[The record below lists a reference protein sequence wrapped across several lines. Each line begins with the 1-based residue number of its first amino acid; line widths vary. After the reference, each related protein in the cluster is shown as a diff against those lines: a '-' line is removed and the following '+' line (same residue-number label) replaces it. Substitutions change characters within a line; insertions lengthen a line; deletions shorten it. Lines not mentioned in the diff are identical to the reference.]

1 MGGCK
6 QSRRTSKRVNIND
19 AQHVAPY
26 RNHELF
32 GHGQS
37 LQRTIDCGPG
47 LRLPGRVQARVRQ
60 RRQDLP
66 ERLPG
71 QLQGHIGMRKNQI
84 DIGLFARELSFF
96 FPNSTGAMVHVR
108 ALAGLGIVE
117 SSLEM
122 QEEHPTGIPVYS
134 PILATAVPRALH
146 QYVTGLQTLIATIA
160 LQTIKM
166 F

>member
-1 MGGCK
+1 MKETG
-6 QSRRTSKRVNIND
+6 
-19 AQHVAPY
+19 
-26 RNHELF
+26 F
-32 GHGQS
+32 S
-37 LQRTIDCGPG
+37 L
-47 LRLPGRVQARVRQ
+47 
-60 RRQDLP
+60 
-66 ERLPG
+66 
-71 QLQGHIGMRKNQI
+71 
-84 DIGLFARELSFF
+84 
-96 FPNSTGAMVHVR
+96 PNSTGAMVHVR

-160 LQTIKM
+160 LQTIQM